1 MGWDSSRIRLG
12 FSFDMTWST
21 VGCGG
26 AGSVGVAV
34 AGTKNGF
41 SLACCSSAVGVAYG

>member
-1 MGWDSSRIRLG
+1 VGWDSSRIRLG

-26 AGSVGVAV
+26 VGSVGVAV
-34 AGTKNGF
+34 GTKKGF